1 MLYRAKVILSKGPK
15 ELEGNRMRTADLNW
29 TKGCSMSYDTMWKEF
44 WRRWEFIWLFSTVWV
59 VSWALVRGQGVIA
72 CASLVIFIH
81 IYTYVVITITLFLL
95 SILANS
101 LISTHKFYFV
111 GAFFLIL
118 SHPTGQWGVSQQLCN
133 AEPPAELNINSH
145 FRAQRTEIRPVLTHG
160 VLVVW

>member
-1 MLYRAKVILSKGPK
+1 MFIYIFREG
-15 ELEGNRMRTADLNW
+15 ELLLF
-29 TKGCSMSYDTMWKEF
+29 CSF
-44 WRRWEFIWLFSTVWV
+44 VFSFPFSVLV
-59 VSWALVRGQGVIA
+59 V
-72 CASLVIFIH
+72 
-81 IYTYVVITITLFLL
+81 
-95 SILANS
+95 

-160 VLVVW
+160 VLVV